1 MLHPMLATGNSAIA
15 AVDRLKEAGV
25 RTLRI
30 LCTLATSFGIEKV
43 KAHHPDVATF
53 AAPGYNDL
61 RSSIQSGRQR
71 SASQRKPT
79 IAAVNAAAAAIPNSS
94 PVN

>member
-1 MLHPMLATGNSAIA
+1 MLAARNSAIA
-15 AVDRLKEAGV
+15 AVDRLKEAGA
-25 RTLRI
+25 RTLRV
-30 LCTLATSFGIEKV
+30 LCTLVTFFGIEKV
-43 KAHHPDVATF
+43 RAQNPDVANF

-61 RSSIQSGRQR
+61 RSSIQSGGQR